1 MLRHNFLLFY
11 RNCKRFKSTFFINL
25 IGLSSGLACS
35 LLIFIWVNDELQVD
49 KFHENR
55 GELYQI
61 LENVEQ
67 DGGTITRQSTS
78 AAMAEA
84 LASEMPEVI
93 YAVTTSTNRIEDYIL
108 SVEKNDIKTRGL
120 FADSDFFKMLSFE
133 VIQGD
138 QNQVLNDKNSI
149 VISEKLA
156 LQLFGST
163 DNAVGK
169 MVEWQHLK
177 QYQVTGV
184 FRDISPRSS
193 IQFDFVSTFE
203 SFKEDFPGI
212 ASWSNSGPSTFI
224 LLKENTDIDQFN
236 DKIADYVKVKTNGES
251 DHRTPFAA
259 KFSDTY
265 LYNQYENGVQ
275 AGGRIEYVKLFSLI
289 ALFILLIACINFMN
303 LSTARASGRIK
314 ELGVKKAIGA
324 QRSTLVLQYLGEST
338 FMALVS
344 LLVAMLLV
352 TLLLPQFN
360 EITEKQLTLDFDL
373 TSILSLLGIVL
384 ITGLIA
390 GSYPALYISGLNSI
404 AVLKGGKLKSHIG
417 EIWARKGLV
426 VFQFALSVILIVS
439 VWVVYQQIE
448 FVQKQH
454 LGYEK
459 DNIVIF
465 GREGQLREAGK
476 LETFISEVK
485 KIPGVIGAS
494 SIGHN
499 MTGHMSGT
507 WGLEWAG
514 KDPENKTEFENVGV
528 NYEMIELL
536 NIQLKEGRTFSR
548 EFGADS
554 SKIIF
559 NQAAIDFMGLNDP
572 IGKTIKLW
580 GEDREIIGV
589 TENFHFESFH
599 EEIKPLFFRLTPY
612 DGAWNIMVKIEAG
625 QEQNALPLLQEFYT
639 KFNPGFSFD
648 YRFLDEA
655 YQAQYVA
662 EKRVSILSKYFAG
675 LAILISCLGLFG
687 LATYTAERRAK
698 EIGIRK
704 VLGSN
709 EWKILTLL
717 TGDFAKMVLIAVVLA
732 IPVSYYLT
740 KNWLDGFAFKIDLEW
755 WFFIGAGV
763 LTMIIALL
771 TVSFQSIKAA
781 LMNPVNSLKS
791 E

>member
-11 RNCKRFKSTFFINL
+11 RNCKRFKSTFIINL

-35 LLIFIWVNDELQVD
+35 LLIFLWVNDELQVD
-49 KFHENR
+49 KFHEKK

-67 DGGTITRQSTS
+67 GGETITRQSTS
-78 AAMAEA
+78 GPMAEA
-84 LASEMPEVI
+84 IAREMPEVI
-93 YAVTTSTNRIEDYIL
+93 YAVTTSTNRIEDFIL
-108 SVEKNDIKTRGL
+108 SLETNDIKARGL
-120 FADSDFFKMLSFE
+120 FADADFFKMFSFE

-149 VISEKLA
+149 VISETLA
-156 LQLFGST
+156 HQLFGST
-163 DNAVGK
+163 DNVIGK
-169 MVEWQHLK
+169 MVEWQQLK

-193 IQFDFVSTFE
+193 LQFDFVSTFE
-203 SFKEDFPGI
+203 SFKDDFPGM
-212 ASWSNSGPSTFI
+212 ANWSNSGPSTF
-224 LLKENTDIDQFN
+224 LLLQENTDIAQFN
-236 DKIADYVKVKTNGES
+236 EKIADYVKVKTNGQS
-251 DHRTPFAA
+251 DHRAPFAT

-289 ALFILLIACINFMN
+289 ALFILFIACINFMN

-324 QRSTLVLQYLGEST
+324 QRGTLVLQYLGEST
-338 FMALVS
+338 LMALIS
-344 LLVAMLLV
+344 LGVAILLV

-360 EITEKQLTLDFDL
+360 VITEKQLTLNFNLGFVL
-373 TSILSLLGIVL
+373 TLLSVVL
-384 ITGLIA
+384 VTGLIA

-404 AVLKGGKLKSHIG
+404 AVLKGGKLNSHIG
-417 EIWARKGLV
+417 EVWARKGLV

-439 VWVVYQQIE
+439 VFVVYQQIE

-459 DNIVIF
+459 ENIVSF
-465 GREGQLREAGK
+465 GREGLLSDVSK

-485 KIPGVIGAS
+485 KIPGVVGAS
-494 SIGHN
+494 NIGHN
-499 MTGHMSGT
+499 MAGHMSGT
-507 WGLEWAG
+507 WGVEWTG
-514 KDPENKTEFENVGV
+514 KDPEDKTEFENVGV
-528 NYEMIELL
+528 NYDVLELL
-536 NIQLKEGRTFSR
+536 NIQLEEGRTFSR
-548 EFGADS
+548 DFGADS

-559 NQAAIDFMGLNDP
+559 NEAAIDFMGLTDP
-572 IGKTIKLW
+572 IGKKIKLW
-580 GEDREIIGV
+580 GDDREIIGV
-589 TENFHFESFH
+589 VKNFHFESFH
-599 EEIKPLFFRLTPY
+599 EEVKPLFFRLSQN
-612 DGAWNIMVKIEAG
+612 GAWNIMVKIEAG
-625 QEQNALPLLQEFYT
+625 EEQNTLSLLQEFYGE
-639 KFNPGFSFD
+639 FNPGFSLD

-662 EKRVSILSKYFAG
+662 EQRVSILSKYFAG

-717 TGDFAKMVLIAVVLA
+717 TRDFAKMVLISVVVA
-732 IPVSYYLT
+732 IPISYYLT
-740 KNWLDGFAFKIDLEW
+740 KSWLDGFAFKIDLEW
-755 WFFIGAGV
+755 WFFIGAGA
-763 LTMIIALL
+763 LTMLIALL

-781 LMNPVNSLKS
+781 LMNPVKSLKS